1 MIVFALMMGETELDF
16 FPILFI
22 PVTAQIAVAI
32 PRPRRN
38 VWLGVVTTVMAVGL
52 LVTQEWP
59 RSLSLVL
66 LFAASYVLVAAYAA
80 ATEQAV
86 AAESQGRVLVADLKS
101 ANLQLEAN
109 AAQIQA
115 LAVVEER
122 NRLARDLHDSI
133 SQSLY
138 GLALAA
144 EAARRR
150 LELESPGTIASELDS
165 IGDTARQ
172 ALREMRLLIYELR
185 PPALQ
190 DVGLAGSLQ
199 SRLNGVEQR
208 SGIATKLD
216 IDLPHDLP
224 AEVEAELDRIAQESL
239 TNTLKHANATN
250 ITVSL
255 VQVDSSVELEITDNG
270 TGFDPAIIDTGGM
283 GLRSLHERAERIG
296 GQLTIE
302 SEPGKGT
309 KLRVV
314 APV

>member
-1 MIVFALMMGETELDF
+1 MIGETALDV

-22 PVTAQIAVAI
+22 PVTAQIAIAI
-32 PRPRRN
+32 PRPRRY
-38 VWLGVVTTVMAVGL
+38 VWIGVLTGAMAIGL

-66 LFAASYVLVAAYAA
+66 LFAASYVFVAAYAA

-86 AAESQGRVLVADLKS
+86 SAESQSRMLVEDLKS
-101 ANLQLEAN
+101 ANRQLEAN

-122 NRLARDLHDSI
+122 NRLARELHDSV

-150 LELESPGTIASELDS
+150 LGREPPEAIAPELDA
-165 IGDTARQ
+165 IGHTARQ
-172 ALREMRLLIYELR
+172 ALGEMRLLIFELR

-190 DVGLAGSLQ
+190 ELGLAGSLQ

-208 SGIATKLD
+208 SGVATTLD
-216 IDLPHDLP
+216 IRVPHDLP
-224 AEVEAELDRIAQESL
+224 ADVEAELDRIAQETL
-239 TNTLKHANATN
+239 NNALKHANATR
-250 ITVSL
+250 IDVTLIQSDSTVA
-255 VQVDSSVELEITDNG
+255 LEIADNG
-270 TGFDPAIIDTGGM
+270 TGFEPGVIDSGGM
-283 GLRSLHERAERIG
+283 GLRGLQERATRIG

-302 SEPGKGT
+302 SSPGVGT